1 MFKTHRRRVFCRALR
16 YTYSSRPYNSAVRG
30 RWGGSAGIPARPCP
44 RPRPPSAGRDL
55 THEGGAGGTGSG
67 CSSTSRA
74 PGPGLLGDTFTCTV
88 PTQSQLSGYDL

>member
-1 MFKTHRRRVFCRALR
+1 MFETHGRVFCQALR
-16 YTYSSRPYNSAVRG
+16 CTHGSRPPNSAVRG
-30 RWGGSAGIPARPCP
+30 GGEGPRASQRAPARARGPG
-44 RPRPPSAGRDL
+44 AGRGL

-67 CSSTSRA
+67 CSSTSGA